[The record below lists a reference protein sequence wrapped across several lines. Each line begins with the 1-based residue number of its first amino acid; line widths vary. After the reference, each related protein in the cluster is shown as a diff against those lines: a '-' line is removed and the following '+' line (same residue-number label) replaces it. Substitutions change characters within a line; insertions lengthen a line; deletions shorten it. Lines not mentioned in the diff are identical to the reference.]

1 MRGEAQPGTRGRS
14 PGVPGEPASP
24 PPPLPAPLPSHS
36 CTEQSSSRPAAPF
49 LFAVSEGPRRGGGAR
64 RGLMEPGVPL
74 RLRVVGAP
82 RRDAWARLP
91 VALAQAT
98 HDALALDVSGGG
110 GLPLPLELVADL
122 GLPGTP
128 APRWLVAWDG
138 GSSAGAD
145 LELPA
150 SLMACL
156 GEFSLPIHEDPP
168 PLPDPPPH
176 PPTGGWA

>member
-1 MRGEAQPGTRGRS
+1 
-14 PGVPGEPASP
+14 
-24 PPPLPAPLPSHS
+24 
-36 CTEQSSSRPAAPF
+36 
-49 LFAVSEGPRRGGGAR
+49 
-64 RGLMEPGVPL
+64 MEPGVPL

-98 HDALALDVSGGG
+98 HDALALDISGGG

-156 GEFSLPIHEDPP
+156 GEFSSLAHGAPP
-168 PLPDPPPH
+168 RGRLEL
-176 PPTGGWA
+176 GRC

>member
-1 MRGEAQPGTRGRS
+1 
-14 PGVPGEPASP
+14 
-24 PPPLPAPLPSHS
+24 
-36 CTEQSSSRPAAPF
+36 
-49 LFAVSEGPRRGGGAR
+49 
-64 RGLMEPGVPL
+64 MEPGVPL

-145 LELPA
+145 LELSA

-156 GEFSLPIHEDPP
+156 GEFSFPIHEDPP
-168 PLPDPPPH
+168 APPPPPPPLPPRAGLGEVL
-176 PPTGGWA
+176 TGVRWGSSSVQGSPRERSCGVGPLSGCLRAPVR

>member
-1 MRGEAQPGTRGRS
+1 M
-14 PGVPGEPASP
+14 
-24 PPPLPAPLPSHS
+24 
-36 CTEQSSSRPAAPF
+36 
-49 LFAVSEGPRRGGGAR
+49 
-64 RGLMEPGVPL
+64 MEPGAPL

-98 HDALALDVSGGG
+98 HDALVLDAAGGG

-122 GLPGTP
+122 GPGLPVSP

-138 GSSAGAD
+138 GSSAGPD

-150 SLMACL
+150 PLMACL
-156 GEFSLPIHEDPP
+156 GRFPSPSPP
-168 PLPDPPPH
+168 K
-176 PPTGGWA
+176 

>member
-1 MRGEAQPGTRGRS
+1 
-14 PGVPGEPASP
+14 
-24 PPPLPAPLPSHS
+24 
-36 CTEQSSSRPAAPF
+36 
-49 LFAVSEGPRRGGGAR
+49 
-64 RGLMEPGVPL
+64 MEPGVPL

-156 GEFSLPIHEDPP
+156 GEFSRSRLPQAGVGPP
-168 PLPDPPPH
+168 ALRVPVQLTRPGGVRGPRAPPAG
-176 PPTGGWA
+176 PPSPRRR